1 MSETIKKPETAQKA
15 AEGATSLSTLDP
27 NASISRKL
35 RDYYS
40 ALQEERIPDRFLDLL
55 EKLDAAEQAQQAGKT

>member
-1 MSETIKKPETAQKA
+1 MSDTIKKTETAQKA
-15 AEGATSLSTLDP
+15 SEGATSLSTLDP

-40 ALQEERIPDRFLDLL
+40 TLQDEQIPDRFLDLL
-55 EKLDAAEQAQQAGKT
+55 ERLDAAEQAQQAGKT